1 MILRAR
7 HLFFAWLA
15 YGVLQL
21 TLLGA
26 GGVGGVRAGIGDRGT
41 RSQSATPTASAA
53 ERLLAPEP
61 NARRAPLTPF
71 IPAALVR
78 LELPAI
84 AGIEPARRDASTTAF
99 RDAVGLPPV
108 RAPPAL
114 S

>member
-21 TLLGA
+21 ALLGV
-26 GGVGGVRAGIGDRGT
+26 GGVGGMRAGINDRGT
-41 RSQSATPTASAA
+41 RPQSATPTVAA
-53 ERLLAPEP
+53 TERLLAPEP

-71 IPAALVR
+71 IPASLVR

-84 AGIEPARRDASTTAF
+84 AGVEPARRDPSATAF
-99 RDAVGLPPV
+99 ADAVSLPPV

>member
-1 MILRAR
+1 MIFRAR

-21 TLLGA
+21 TLLV

-41 RSQSATPTASAA
+41 RSQSSTPTVASV
-53 ERLLAPEP
+53 ERFLAPEP

-84 AGIEPARRDASTTAF
+84 GGTEPVHRDPHITAF
-99 RDAVGLPPV
+99 RDAVSLPPV
-108 RAPPAL
+108 RGPPAL

>member
-21 TLLGA
+21 TLLGV

-41 RSQSATPTASAA
+41 RSQSSTPTVASV
-53 ERLLAPEP
+53 ERFLAPEP

-84 AGIEPARRDASTTAF
+84 GGPEPVHRDPRTTAF
-99 RDAVGLPPV
+99 RDAVSLPPA